1 MKILIADDEPD
12 MLEVLAATFRMHWR
26 NAEIALAQNG
36 EMALD
41 CFFSELP
48 DLVLL
53 DVSMPRMSGIEVCQR
68 IRQVS
73 DVPIIMITV
82 KDDEIDKVRGLE
94 AGADDYITKPFGY
107 MELLARARAVR
118 RRYLG
123 EAPSGQSRPLN
134 RRSHV

>member
-1 MKILIADDEPD
+1 MMKILIADDEPD
-12 MLEVLAATFRMHWR
+12 LLEVLAATFRMHWR
-26 NAEIALAQNG
+26 DAEIVLAQNG

-41 CFFSELP
+41 TFYSELP

-53 DVSMPRMSGIEVCQR
+53 DVSMPKLTGIEVCQR

-82 KDDEIDKVRGLE
+82 KDEEMDKVRGLE

-107 MELLARARAVR
+107 LE
-118 RRYLG
+118 
-123 EAPSGQSRPLN
+123 
-134 RRSHV
+134 